1 MGLSN
6 ILGLL
11 DQQYQRLVKYPNSS
25 SFAQPEPSPFDLTPI
40 KPISN
45 SEVVKQLMNEL
56 EQTKLRL
63 AKLEHPIEQPSH
75 SKIVKIKAKVG
86 PDR

>member
-1 MGLSN
+1 
-6 ILGLL
+6 
-11 DQQYQRLVKYPNSS
+11 
-25 SFAQPEPSPFDLTPI
+25 LTPI

-56 EQTKLRL
+56 EQTKHRL
-63 AKLEHPIEQPSH
+63 AKLEHPVEQPSH